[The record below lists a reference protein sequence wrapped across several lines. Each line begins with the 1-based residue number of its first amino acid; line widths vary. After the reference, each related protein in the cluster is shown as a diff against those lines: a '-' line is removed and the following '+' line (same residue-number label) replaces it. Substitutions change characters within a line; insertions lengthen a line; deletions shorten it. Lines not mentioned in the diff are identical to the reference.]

1 MAISGQL
8 NINIGLPNESTGSD
22 SLYTAFN
29 KIQDNFSNVFACAS
43 PYSNIIAGNG
53 ITIDDDS
60 ANGNITI
67 DNAGVINIIPSSSIS
82 VSDDGFGNI
91 TLQIISDGSNIV
103 GGVQS
108 VGLQSASTS
117 RLTVS
122 GASSPIIDSGIFI
135 IDLATSGATAG
146 TYTYPTMTIDSYGRV
161 TSISSGASVGTVTS
175 VGLSPGS
182 GIQITGGP
190 VTTSGTIT
198 VTNTGVTSLVAG
210 SGIVLSGSNG
220 AVTVS
225 SPGSAGTVTS
235 VAVTSATLTVSGSP
249 IVESGLINIEV
260 PTNFVSPG
268 NITATG
274 NLNVGVP
281 QKLTIFG
288 ANGDIISL
296 GNVQSGGAN
305 AIMFANGLITAAN
318 ISSANDIFV
327 TANAN
332 VAGNLRV
339 DNRAVFSNGITL
351 SSNTQIFFTDTSAPT
366 NDTYISYVSSPQKLS
381 FNLNGSE
388 RLALRTNDIILGSNV
403 TMTSSNLNTTQST
416 MALFNGN
423 ATSVTAFGAATS
435 LAIGN
440 SSGGGSTSIT
450 LRGGVSVNKEFTV
463 GANVQYDSVD
473 VLTNG
478 GTASLV
484 TYATT
489 FAPSTSPITGT
500 LATGTA
506 GQIKTFIMTSVGV
519 GGSME
524 ITVTNAGWKTSG
536 TGTMT
541 FNARGQGCTLQYVSS
556 KWYCVG
562 NNNVVFA

>member
-53 ITIDDDS
+53 ITVDDDS

-82 VSDDGFGNI
+82 VGDDGFGNI
-91 TLQIISDGSNIV
+91 TLQVIGDGSNVV

-108 VGLQSASTS
+108 VGLQSASSS

-122 GASSPIIDSGIFI
+122 GTNPIVDSGIFI

-146 TYTYPTMTIDSYGRV
+146 TYTYPTMTIDAYGRV

-175 VGLSPGS
+175 VGLTPGS

-190 VTTSGTIT
+190 VTTSGSIT
-198 VTNTGVTSLVAG
+198 VTNTGVTSLTAG

-268 NITATG
+268 NVTATG
-274 NLNVGVP
+274 NINVGVP
-281 QKLTIFG
+281 QKLTLFG
-288 ANGDIISL
+288 GNGDVVSS
-296 GNVQSGGAN
+296 GNVSAN
-305 AIMFANGLITAAN
+305 SLAILYANGLITGAN

-366 NDTYISYVSSPQKLS
+366 NDTYIAYVSSPQKLS

-388 RLALRTNDIILGSNV
+388 KLQLRASDIILGSDV
-403 TMTSSNLNTTQST
+403 LMTSGNLRTTQST
-416 MALFNGN
+416 LNLFTGN
-423 ATSVTAFGAATS
+423 ATTVSMFNAASSIGMGNASGFTA
-435 LAIGN
+435 
-440 SSGGGSTSIT
+440 IT
-450 LRGGVSVNKEFTV
+450 LRGGVSITDELTV
-463 GANVQYDSVD
+463 GANVQFDAVD

-478 GTASLV
+478 DTVDL
-484 TYATT
+484 TT
-489 FAPSTSPITGT
+489 FSTTFSTSASAITGT

-506 GQIKTFIMTSVGV
+506 GQLKTFMMTNY
-519 GGSME
+519 GGGTMT
-524 ITVTNAGWKTSG
+524 ITVSNAGWKASG

-541 FNARGQGCTLQYVSS
+541 FDARGQGCTLQYVSS

-562 NNNVVFA
+562 NNGVTFA